1 MTGIENNARGMDSTA
16 TLISEGS
23 QEWLLIPTNVRSE
36 INVMLCKPLN
46 SKECKTTS
54 KKKKKS
60 GITQWDFN
68 EAWFDHISPQ
78 VSNSTWNG
86 R

>member
-1 MTGIENNARGMDSTA
+1 MDSTA

-46 SKECKTTS
+46 SKECKMTS
-54 KKKKKS
+54 KKRKKP

>member
-1 MTGIENNARGMDSTA
+1 MDSTA

-23 QEWLLIPTNVRSE
+23 QEWILIPTTMRSE

-46 SKECKTTS
+46 SKECKLPT
-54 KKKKKS
+54 KKKKKLNT

-68 EAWFDHISPQ
+68 EAWFDHIAPQ
-78 VSNSTWNG
+78 ISNATWDG
-86 R
+86 RYITGTDIP